1 MRLPAFLASLAVGR
15 QVRRAYDIQES
26 PSLRSVARD
35 LDRVESVREVKDV
48 QRTFAQLAQF
58 GRWADMAALFTQDGL
73 FQWGDES
80 VQGPAAIQAW
90 LKTDAGAMD
99 GVQPGSL
106 YALVAENP
114 LVTLS
119 PDGKTAKGRFNGIR
133 FMGDGAGATRIQ
145 GGIYEN
151 EYVYSG
157 GRWRLSFLHHYAM
170 YAGNYTHGWRNID
183 NKTIPIIPYHF
194 TPDTVSPIPPP
205 SDDAPATDATAA
217 QLAKRIAR
225 LNNEDAVRNLQNSY
239 GYYVDRRMWDDVV
252 DLFGANASASVG
264 AASYAGKDGV
274 RRFLERM
281 GPQGLTVGILNDR
294 PIFDTIVHV
303 DDNGAEAVARGFEIA
318 MVGDVTAK
326 TASWEFNLF
335 RNVFAKDPVDGL
347 WKFKAIHLSP
357 LSVANYSAGWG
368 KGSLAP
374 QVTTPP
380 GFLSTLGRTVEAKV
394 IPLSPEDVA
403 AGNVTVAELARRLA
417 RAAAYDGAE
426 NLSGAYGY
434 YLDDLSCNNLGAIHA
449 RWGNKASP
457 FTGWYQT
464 PARVAGACKANYGEP
479 KANVQRGSISFHWR
493 PQPVILA
500 ATDGRSATLRARL
513 LQPGTS
519 LTGSG
524 GFNGAI
530 YHDQMALEDGHWRL
544 WSITIDEHYW
554 TSSWTSGWH
563 NARLPN
569 ATATAAAPAA
579 STTAANASRP
589 ASGGGL
595 GAKYPPDILLTE
607 VGEREATFR
616 GGSGRTLNW
625 PEIQIMWFQY
635 RNPVTGR
642 VPARYWPGCVPCR
655 VRSGWNLTDRGYRE
669 PPTGPTRVT
678 VTSGANIVNV
688 RVAGGP
694 DEPVA
699 GTVELREAGRVR
711 ASTTIAAL
719 GATFT
724 MPLDESPNVHTLTAV
739 YLGSER
745 LDPGHRVAT
754 VTVVGPPPFPTETS
768 G

>member
-1 MRLPAFLASLAVGR
+1 MKLPAFLAGLALGR
-15 QVRRAYDIQES
+15 QVRRATYDIQES
-26 PSLRSVARD
+26 PSLHSLARD
-35 LDRVESVREVKDV
+35 LERVESVREVKDV

-90 LKTDAGAMD
+90 LKTDAGNMD
-99 GVQPGSL
+99 GVRAGSL

-119 PDGKTAKGRFNGIR
+119 ADGKTAKGRFNGIR

-170 YAGNYTHGWRNID
+170 YAGNYTDGWRNID

-205 SDDAPATDATAA
+205 SGDAPATDFTSA

-225 LNNEDAVRNLQNSY
+225 LNDEDAIRNLQNSY
-239 GYYVDRRMWDDVV
+239 GYYVDRHMWDDVV

-264 AASYAGKDGV
+264 AASYSGVTGV

-281 GPQGLTVGILNDR
+281 GPAGLTMGVLNDR
-294 PIFDTIVHV
+294 PIFDTIVQV
-303 DDNGAEAVARGFEIA
+303 ADSGVEAVARGFEIA

-335 RNVFAKDPVDGL
+335 RNVFAKDAVDGL
-347 WKFKAIHLSP
+347 WKFKEIHLSP

-368 KGSLAP
+368 QGSLAP
-374 QVTTPP
+374 QVAAAPA
-380 GFLSTLGRTVEAKV
+380 FLNTLGRTVEAKV
-394 IPLSPEDVA
+394 LPLSPADVA
-403 AGNVTVAELARRLA
+403 GGNVTLAELARRLA

-434 YLDDLSCNNLGAIHA
+434 YLDDLSCDNLGAIHA

-457 FTGWYQT
+457 FVGWYQT
-464 PARVAGACKANYGEP
+464 PARVAGACRSNYGEP
-479 KANVQRGSISFHWR
+479 KANPQRASISFHWR

-500 ATDGRSATLRARL
+500 AADGRSATLRARL

-519 LTGSG
+519 LRGSG

-530 YHDQMALEDGHWRL
+530 YHDQMALEDGRWRL

-554 TSSWTSGWH
+554 TSTWTSGWH
-563 NARLPN
+563 NVRLPN
-569 ATATAAAPAA
+569 ATATAAAPGP
-579 STTAANASRP
+579 SSSPSGNASRP
-589 ASGGGL
+589 ATGL
-595 GAKYPPDILLTE
+595 QAKYPPDIALTE
-607 VGEREATFR
+607 LGEREATFR
-616 GGSGRTLNW
+616 GGSGRTLSW

-642 VPARYWPGCVPCR
+642 VPARYWPGCVPCG
-655 VRSGWNLTDRGYRE
+655 VRSGWNLTDRGYQE

-678 VTSGANIVNV
+678 VGSGANIVNV
-688 RVAGGP
+688 HVAGGP
-694 DEPVA
+694 GEPVA
-699 GTVELREAGRVR
+699 GTVELREGGAVR
-711 ASTTIAAL
+711 ASATVSAGA
-719 GATFT
+719 ATFT
-724 MPLDESPNVHTLTAV
+724 LPLGESPNVHTLTAA
-739 YLGSER
+739 YLGSDR
-745 LDPGHRVAT
+745 LNPGQT
-754 VTVVGPPPFPTETS
+754 VVTITAVGPPPFPTETS
-768 G
+768 R